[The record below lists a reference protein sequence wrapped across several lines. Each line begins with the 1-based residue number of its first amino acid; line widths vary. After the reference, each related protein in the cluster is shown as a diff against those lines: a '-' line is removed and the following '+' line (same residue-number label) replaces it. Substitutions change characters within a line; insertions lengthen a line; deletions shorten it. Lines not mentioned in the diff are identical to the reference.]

1 MATAGVA
8 KFPTQDVL
16 GIPMAAVTMGQT
28 LDIVDD
34 AIARREPLRI
44 GVVNAAKIVNMRR
57 DTLLGEDVLSSDII
71 LADGMAVVWASRAVR
86 RPLPERVAGIDLMH
100 GMLERGNSR
109 GYGVY
114 CLGATDEVLDKTI
127 AQIAK
132 DYPGVR
138 VVGRAN
144 GYFTSADEPK
154 VAAAIAESG
163 ADILLVAMTSPKKE
177 NFLGKWGKDLNVT
190 VCHGVGGSFD
200 VMAGKVQR
208 APELWQ
214 RLGLEWL
221 YRVKQEPGRLWRR
234 YLVTNTLFVVAVAR
248 EMLHPTAA
256 QPSASPAGASR
267 R

>member
-1 MATAGVA
+1 MATGLA

-16 GIPMAAVTMGQT
+16 GIPLAAVTMGET
-28 LDIVDD
+28 LDLVDD
-34 AIARREPLRI
+34 AIARRQPMRI

-57 DTLLGEDVLSSDII
+57 DSLLGEDVLSSDII
-71 LADGMAVVWASRAVR
+71 LADGMAVVWASRAVG

-100 GMLERGNSR
+100 GMLERGNR
-109 GYGVY
+109 LGYGVY

-127 AQIAK
+127 AQINK

-144 GYFTSADEPK
+144 GYFSGADEPHI
-154 VAAAIAESG
+154 AAAIAAAG

-234 YLVTNTLFVVAVAR
+234 YLVTNTLFVAAVVR
-248 EMLHPTAA
+248 EMLRPTVRQTAGA
-256 QPSASPAGASR
+256 PAGAAR